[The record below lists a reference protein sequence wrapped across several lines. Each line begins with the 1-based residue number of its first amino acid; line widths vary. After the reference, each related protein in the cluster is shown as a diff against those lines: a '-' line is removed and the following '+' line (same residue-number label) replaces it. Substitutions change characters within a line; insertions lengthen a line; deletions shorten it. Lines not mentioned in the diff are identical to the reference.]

1 MACDCIR
8 KRRYSQQEARARVCA
23 RCARVLC
30 FAKEMK
36 KDIVE
41 IGPMTQKTIWAKA
54 YGAGGNA
61 FFEPFTAAKTPTF
74 AKTGSGQ
81 TYVVLYPG

>member
-1 MACDCIR
+1 
-8 KRRYSQQEARARVCA
+8 
-23 RCARVLC
+23 
-30 FAKEMK
+30 MK

-81 TYVVLYPG
+81 TYVVLYLG